1 MRLMAVIAAFAVG
14 AVAIG
19 IASPADAAPR
29 KKKQVVQEPVVEAQP
44 NWGPGATT
52 IISRD
57 EQGRTRTKIL
67 VQKRSYLDGGT
78 EVMPGDV
85 VTNQSN
91 LINSFYY
98 SPSSNSVAN
107 HGIAPPRAIPDPF
120 FLPGKNNPFFN

>member
-1 MRLMAVIAAFAVG
+1 MRLLAVAVAAALAAG
-14 AVAIG
+14 AVCT
-19 IASPADAAPR
+19 ADAAPR
-29 KKKQVVQEPVVEAQP
+29 KKPSAQAQP
-44 NWGPGATT
+44 AGAAYVP
-52 IISRD
+52 ISTYVMHRD

-98 SPSSNSVAN
+98 SPSSNSVSN
-107 HGIAPPRAIPDPF
+107 HGIAPARPVPDPF